1 MGINTMTID
10 NLKIFSKIAAQDN
23 LASTLALKY
32 NRATANIQR
41 KFGVSPRRS
50 SYGPTKLP
58 ITSGG
63 TTYNRY
69 LNSIMQQESAGKF
82 NVVNKQ
88 SGALGLY
95 QFMPKTLRGLG
106 YKGTSQQ
113 FLGNPS
119 LQKSYMHKF
128 TKQNAKSLGINM
140 QTMTSRQAGLLA
152 AAHYGGVGG
161 AKKIMG
167 GNRRYGTTSFQGKTP
182 YAYMNDVLRR
192 MYAR

>member
-1 MGINTMTID
+1 MTVD
-10 NLKIFSKIAAQDN
+10 NLKVFSKFAAQDN

-41 KFGVSPRRS
+41 KFGVSPRRQT
-50 SYGPTKLP
+50 YGPSRLP

-69 LNSIMQQESAGKF
+69 LNSVMQQESAGKF

-95 QFMPKTLRGLG
+95 QFMPKTLKGLG

-113 FLGNPS
+113 FLKNPS

-128 TKQNAKSLGINM
+128 TQQNAKSLGINM
-140 QTMTSRQAGLLA
+140 KTMTPQQAGYLA

-161 AKKIMG
+161 ARKIMS
-167 GNRRYGTTSFQGKTP
+167 GNRRYGTTNFHGKTP

-192 MYAR
+192 MYSK